1 MIHSPY
7 PEFDCNINYH
17 VNNIISTGKYKIIQ
31 IKAPM
36 SHKKQRTATANEA
49 RRGLA
54 RNAPPKIKKSRR
66 ITRRLLISQNN
77 NYLLALSQTSFL
89 TKAVRLRPSSVLPLK
104 A

>member
-49 RRGLA
+49 RRGIA
-54 RNAPPKIKKSRR
+54 RNAPPKIKKPPHSCGGFFNK
-66 ITRRLLISQNN
+66 SG
-77 NYLLALSQTSFL
+77 
-89 TKAVRLRPSSVLPLK
+89 
-104 A
+104 